1 MRIMGGMI
9 TMNTQYQYHCIDL
22 DVQKIELGNTRGPT
36 MVKHL
41 VKHGNSYALVIDKPI
56 LELLGITPD
65 TPLEISTP
73 DGKSLVVTTAFDRG
87 TRVEEATQWMNEAF
101 AADFKTLAG

>member
-1 MRIMGGMI
+1 MI
-9 TMNTQYQYHCIDL
+9 KN
-22 DVQKIELGNTRGPT
+22 
-36 MVKHL
+36 L

-73 DGKSLVVTTAFDRG
+73 DGKSLTMAPAFNRS

>member
-1 MRIMGGMI
+1 
-9 TMNTQYQYHCIDL
+9 
-22 DVQKIELGNTRGPT
+22 

-65 TPLEISTP
+65 TPLDVSTP
-73 DGKSLVVTTAFDRG
+73 DGKSLRI
-87 TRVEEATQWMNEAF
+87 EATEELSAAERQQVLDASLADINQRF
-101 AADFKTLAG
+101 AKTLKRLAS